1 MADVS
6 HDSAHGDSGYLDIG
20 GGRIL
25 RFHRHPPAGCS
36 VGSAYTRRS
45 SDNVF
50 NRGTETEDTDP

>member
-20 GGRIL
+20 SGRIL
-25 RFHRHPPAGCS
+25 RFPHLVA
-36 VGSAYTRRS
+36 VSAPHTRGGS

>member
-20 GGRIL
+20 SGRIL
-25 RFHRHPPAGCS
+25 RFPHLVAL
-36 VGSAYTRRS
+36 SAPHTRGGS